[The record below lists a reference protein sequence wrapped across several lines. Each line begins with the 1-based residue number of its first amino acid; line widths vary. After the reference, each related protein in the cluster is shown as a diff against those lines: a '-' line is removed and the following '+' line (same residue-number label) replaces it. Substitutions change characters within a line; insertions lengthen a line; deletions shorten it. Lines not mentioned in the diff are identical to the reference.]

1 LFNTFSM
8 LYQITF
14 KNNNKAIITNSLL
27 ESVDVINR
35 FIESESILSFPVNKN
50 IVANWTSRSKSAKY
64 DFVEIIKLKKQNLH
78 LKKI

>member
-1 LFNTFSM
+1 
-8 LYQITF
+8 
-14 KNNNKAIITNSLL
+14 L